1 MRTLVDLQPGDIIL
15 FKGKGIVSSL
25 VKFFTKSKYSHAAM
39 VLTDNMII
47 EANWYKNVNIV
58 EFKYDSNTMEIYRL
72 KGGLN
77 ANQQLILLQSSY
89 DMLNK
94 YYDYAQLLGYVLER
108 FIGKQYNNPLN
119 FDNFIICSELIDK
132 SYHKLGIDLVE
143 YRSYGNV
150 TPDDLAKSKH
160 LERIL

>member
-1 MRTLVDLQPGDIIL
+1 MTEKEFIEELNKI
-15 FKGKGIVSSL
+15 GINPS
-25 VKFFTKSKYSHAAM
+25 
-39 VLTDNMII
+39 I
-47 EANWYKNVNIV
+47 EQ
-58 EFKYDSNTMEIYRL
+58 
-72 KGGLN
+72 LN
-77 ANQQLILLQSSY
+77 
-89 DMLNK
+89 MLNK

-132 SYHKLGIDLVE
+132 SYQKLGIDLVE